1 MIRLQLRE
9 SAAVYRFLCVLFFF
23 LIKKR
28 RATGCGA
35 RDSSMAESS
44 AVGVEERCP
53 GRTLNIIVNGIVIL
67 SQHVHVFV
75 AAWDGD

>member
-1 MIRLQLRE
+1 
-9 SAAVYRFLCVLFFF
+9 
-23 LIKKR
+23 
-28 RATGCGA
+28 
-35 RDSSMAESS
+35 MAESS